1 MSAVIGIVRLTE
13 AMNARVAG
21 LTLGERAAL
30 ALRRAG
36 LARVV
41 IVAPPGQAEAAARL
55 VAAPR
60 LPGAPDAW
68 APADDDSDGAF
79 HRAAAGLAA
88 SGPAVVVTGP
98 VAIDTGLVSALAAR
112 LDAGTVTAPAGVAG
126 AVAIYPAGVPA
137 EPLAAPLPDLP
148 VPAGTAHPVR
158 ARKDR
163 GPAKRALLQQ
173 SIKPLSIDGLIC
185 FLLVRRLSVR
195 ISALLLETPLTPN
208 QITGLS
214 TVAGLAAAACVAVGF
229 WPWAPIGGALLFLS
243 LVLDNCDGEVA
254 RVKYQ
259 FSTWGAWF
267 DIYSDFVVNVAFMI
281 GMAVGAYRV
290 FDEPLYLYA
299 GAFTAF
305 AMSFYNGTVFRYIHR
320 LGIPDEFLFKWW
332 FDLEAEARGKPE
344 TAPEAPPPSRLGEA
358 LSVLKYA
365 GRRDFFIFAYFVT
378 ALVGWLHWAFWAT
391 AVGAVLNFVMTVY
404 HVFIWR
410 GLPHDGRR

>member
-1 MSAVIGIVRLTE
+1 
-13 AMNARVAG
+13 
-21 LTLGERAAL
+21 
-30 ALRRAG
+30 
-36 LARVV
+36 
-41 IVAPPGQAEAAARL
+41 
-55 VAAPR
+55 
-60 LPGAPDAW
+60 
-68 APADDDSDGAF
+68 
-79 HRAAAGLAA
+79 
-88 SGPAVVVTGP
+88 
-98 VAIDTGLVSALAAR
+98 
-112 LDAGTVTAPAGVAG
+112 
-126 AVAIYPAGVPA
+126 
-137 EPLAAPLPDLP
+137 
-148 VPAGTAHPVR
+148 
-158 ARKDR
+158 
-163 GPAKRALLQQ
+163 
-173 SIKPLSIDGLIC
+173 
-185 FLLVRRLSVR
+185 
-195 ISALLLETPLTPN
+195 
-208 QITGLS
+208 
-214 TVAGLAAAACVAVGF
+214 VAVGF